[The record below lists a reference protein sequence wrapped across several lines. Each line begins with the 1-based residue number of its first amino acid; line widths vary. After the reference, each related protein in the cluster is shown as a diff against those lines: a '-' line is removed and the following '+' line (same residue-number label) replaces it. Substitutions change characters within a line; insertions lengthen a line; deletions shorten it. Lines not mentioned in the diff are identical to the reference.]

1 LLRNK
6 LGVSF
11 GELRDRPER
20 KSNVLKRLDES
31 LVVSLPPFT
40 GLTRDQ
46 VRLILDEA
54 TAQRHPAG
62 ATVFAEGD
70 IATRFYLLLDG
81 HVRAQR
87 VTANG
92 EQVILHGIPP
102 GELFG
107 IARALGLDAYPA
119 TAITVS
125 ESIVLAWPTR
135 LWDDFMARFDGFAR
149 QTFRTLGQRL
159 HENNDRI
166 MEMATQQ
173 VEQRISNALLRLVN
187 QSGRKTAIGIEIDF
201 PITRQ
206 DLSEMSGTTLHTVS
220 RVLSA
225 WEKSGIVQSERKKI
239 TVVQPH
245 QLVLLAQPHP

>member
-1 LLRNK
+1 M
-6 LGVSF
+6 
-11 GELRDRPER
+11 
-20 KSNVLKRLDES
+20 LKRLDVS
-31 LVVSLPPFT
+31 LLVDLPPFA
-40 GLTRDQ
+40 GLARDDL
-46 VRLILDEA
+46 RLILDEA
-54 TAQRHPAG
+54 SAQRHAAG
-62 ATVFAEGD
+62 TSIFVEGAAATHFH
-70 IATRFYLLLDG
+70 LLLDG

-87 VTANG
+87 VTPNG
-92 EQVILHGIPP
+92 EQVILHEIPP

-107 IARALGLDAYPA
+107 IARAMGLEAYPA
-119 TAITVS
+119 TAIAVS
-125 ESIVLAWPTR
+125 ESIMLSWPMR
-135 LWDDFMARFDGFAR
+135 SWADFMARFAGFAR
-149 QTFRTLGQRL
+149 QTYRTLGQRMQD
-159 HENNDRI
+159 NNDRI

-225 WEKSGIVQSERKKI
+225 WEKSGIVQSERKRI

-245 QLVLLAQPHP
+245 QLVVLSQRQT

>member
-1 LLRNK
+1 
-6 LGVSF
+6 
-11 GELRDRPER
+11 
-20 KSNVLKRLDES
+20 VLKRLDES
-31 LVVSLPPFT
+31 LVMSLPPFV
-40 GLTRDQ
+40 GLARVE
-46 VRLILDEA
+46 VRAILDA
-54 TAQRHPAG
+54 ALAQRHEAG
-62 ATVFAEGD
+62 ATVFAEGAS
-70 IATRFYLLLDG
+70 ATRFFLLLDG

-92 EQVILHGIPP
+92 EQVILHEIPP

-107 IARALGLDAYPA
+107 IAKALGLDAYPA
-119 TAITVS
+119 TAVAVS
-125 ESIVLAWPTR
+125 ESIVLAWPMR
-135 LWDDFMARFDGFAR
+135 LWDDFMARHDGFAR
-149 QTFRTLGQRL
+149 QTFRTLGHRM
-159 HENNDRI
+159 HDKNDRI

-245 QLVLLAQPHP
+245 QLVLLAQPQP

>member
-1 LLRNK
+1 M
-6 LGVSF
+6 
-11 GELRDRPER
+11 
-20 KSNVLKRLDES
+20 LKRLDES
-31 LVVSLPPFT
+31 LLVDLPPFA
-40 GLTRDQ
+40 GLARDHLRQ
-46 VRLILDEA
+46 ILDEA
-54 TAQRHPAG
+54 SAQRHEAG
-62 ATVFAEGD
+62 TSIFVEG
-70 IATRFYLLLDG
+70 AAAGQFFLLLDG

-87 VTANG
+87 VTPNG
-92 EQVILHGIPP
+92 AQVILHEIPP

-107 IARALGLDAYPA
+107 IARAMGLDAYPA
-119 TAITVS
+119 TAVAVS
-125 ESIVLAWPTR
+125 ECIVLHWPMR
-135 LWDDFMARFDGFAR
+135 LWADFMARFDGFAR
-149 QTFRTLGQRL
+149 QTYRTIGQRMQD
-159 HENNDRI
+159 NNDRI

-225 WEKSGIVQSERKKI
+225 WEKSGIVQSERKRI

-245 QLVLLAQPHP
+245 QLVVLSQRQT

>member
-1 LLRNK
+1 M
-6 LGVSF
+6 
-11 GELRDRPER
+11 
-20 KSNVLKRLDES
+20 LKRLDES
-31 LVVSLPPFT
+31 LVLTLPPFT
-40 GLTRDQ
+40 GLSRDQ
-46 VRLILDEA
+46 VRAILDEA
-54 TAQRHPAG
+54 SAYLHEAG
-62 ATVFAEGD
+62 KSVFAEGTA
-70 IATRFYLLLDG
+70 ATQFFLLLDG

-92 EQVILHGIPP
+92 EQVILHEIPP

-107 IARALGLDAYPA
+107 IARAMGLDVYPA
-119 TAITVS
+119 TAMAVS
-125 ESIVLAWPTR
+125 DCVVLAWPTR
-135 LWDDFMARFDGFAR
+135 LWDVFMSSFDGFAR
-149 QTFRTLGQRL
+149 QTFRTLGQRM
-159 HENNDRI
+159 HDKNDRI

-245 QLVLLAQPHP
+245 QLVLLAQRQT

>member
-1 LLRNK
+1 M
-6 LGVSF
+6 
-11 GELRDRPER
+11 R
-20 KSNVLKRLDES
+20 KVLKRLDES
-31 LVVSLPPFT
+31 LVMTLPPFD
-40 GLTRDQ
+40 GMARGE
-46 VRLILDEA
+46 VRAVLDEA
-54 TAQRHPAG
+54 ASHRHVAG
-62 ATVFAEGD
+62 GTVFAEG
-70 IATRFYLLLDG
+70 AVASQFYLLLDG

-87 VTANG
+87 VTPNG
-92 EQVILHGIPP
+92 EQVILHEIPP

-107 IARALGLDAYPA
+107 MARAMGLDAYPA
-119 TAITVS
+119 TALAVS
-125 ESIVLAWPTR
+125 ESIVLAWPMR
-135 LWDDFMARFDGFAR
+135 LWDEFMARFESFAR
-149 QTFRTLGQRL
+149 QTFRTLGARM
-159 HENNDRI
+159 HDKNDRI

-245 QLVLLAQPHP
+245 QLVLLAQPHR

>member
-1 LLRNK
+1 M
-6 LGVSF
+6 
-11 GELRDRPER
+11 
-20 KSNVLKRLDES
+20 KRLDES
-31 LVVSLPPFT
+31 LVMSLPPFS
-40 GLTRDQ
+40 GLERVQ
-46 VRLILDEA
+46 VRAILDEA
-54 TAQRHPAG
+54 AAHRHEAG
-62 ATVFAEGD
+62 ATVFAEGAS
-70 IATRFYLLLDG
+70 ATHFYLLLDG

-92 EQVILHGIPP
+92 EQVILHEIPP

-119 TAITVS
+119 TAVAVS
-125 ESIVLAWPTR
+125 ESIILAWPTR

-149 QTFRTLGQRL
+149 QTFRTIGLRM
-159 HENNDRI
+159 HDKNARI

-245 QLVLLAQPHP
+245 QLVLLAQPQT

>member
-1 LLRNK
+1 M
-6 LGVSF
+6 
-11 GELRDRPER
+11 
-20 KSNVLKRLDES
+20 LKRLDES
-31 LVVSLPPFT
+31 LVMSLPPFA
-40 GLTRDQ
+40 GLARDQ
-46 VRLILDEA
+46 VRAILDA
-54 TAQRHPAG
+54 AAAQRLGAG
-62 ATVFAEGD
+62 TTVFAEGAS
-70 IATRFYLLLDG
+70 ATQFFLLLDG

-87 VTANG
+87 IMANG
-92 EQVILHGIPP
+92 EQVILHEIPP

-119 TAITVS
+119 TAVAVS
-125 ESIVLAWPTR
+125 ESIVLAWPMR

-149 QTFRTLGQRL
+149 QTFRTVGQRM
-159 HENNDRI
+159 HDKNDRI

-245 QLVLLAQPHP
+245 QLVLLAQPRT